1 MNETSVP
8 AFCTHGE
15 KAQKTVM
22 LTKVPVFATCVLSRA
37 IKVIYHNLASLSLM
51 AGRGRRGGK
60 WGKRARSGSLTGV
73 EAVAAK
79 RLRSPLFPTLEQKLL
94 SKPPDLMPRG
104 RDKDLMNRYRK
115 YREEMQMSP
124 FYMSTEEQV
133 NVRYSD
139 QKRQVPTDRPLPTW
153 LPQYQPER
161 YLPQRLCRWLNVS
174 VCKLPSTSA

>member
-1 MNETSVP
+1 
-8 AFCTHGE
+8 
-15 KAQKTVM
+15 
-22 LTKVPVFATCVLSRA
+22 
-37 IKVIYHNLASLSLM
+37 M
-51 AGRGRRGGK
+51 AGRGRRGK
-60 WGKRARSGSLTGV
+60 WKRARSGSLTGID
-73 EAVAAK
+73 AVVAK

-139 QKRQVPTDRPLPTW
+139 QKRQVPNDRPLPIW

-161 YLPQRLCRWLNVS
+161 FLPQRLCRWLNVS
-174 VCKLPSTSA
+174 ALPNVEYL